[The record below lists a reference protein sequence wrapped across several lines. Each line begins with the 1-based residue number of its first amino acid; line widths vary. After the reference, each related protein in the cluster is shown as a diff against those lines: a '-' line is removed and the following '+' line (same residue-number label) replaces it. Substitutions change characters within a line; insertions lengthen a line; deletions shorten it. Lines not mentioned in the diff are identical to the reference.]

1 MGILVNALSIS
12 ISILIGSLCKNK
24 LKFKINIYLAI
35 AVIIISLLGFFENIF
50 MIDGARLLSSNML
63 IVIFSL
69 VIGSCL
75 GDFLKIED
83 KINDFVK
90 LKGNSENGFLD
101 AVFLFGI
108 GGLQI
113 SGPILMAINGDNSQ
127 LYLKAMVDFP
137 LGLLI
142 GANYGVIASLSSIPV
157 AIIQIIIAV
166 IAYFAGAFITQ
177 SLLMSLC
184 SMGFIIL
191 FFTGYNMLTSSENKI
206 KNTNMVPS
214 VLLVIILHAIKG
226 LILWHFNNANMF

>member
-1 MGILVNALSIS
+1 MGILVNALSIT
-12 ISILIGSLCKNK
+12 ISILIGGFCKNK
-24 LKFKINIYLAI
+24 LKFKINLYLAI
-35 AVIIISLLGFFENIF
+35 AVMIISLLGFLENIF
-50 MIDGARLLSSNML
+50 MISDGRLLSSNML

-83 KINDFVK
+83 KINGLTK
-90 LKGNSENGFLD
+90 LNGNKQNGFLD

-142 GANYGVIASLSSIPV
+142 GANYGKIASLSSIPV
-157 AIIQIIIAV
+157 AILQCLIAI
-166 IAYFAGAFITQ
+166 IAYFAGELISQ
-177 SLLMSLC
+177 SMLMSLC
-184 SMGFIIL
+184 SVGFIIL
-191 FFTGYNMLTSSENKI
+191 FFTGYNMLTKSENKI
-206 KNTNMVPS
+206 QNTNMVPS
-214 VLLVIILHAIKG
+214 VLLVIIFHIIEG
-226 LILWHFNNANMF
+226 LII

>member
-1 MGILVNALSIS
+1 MGILVNAFSIS
-12 ISILIGSLCKNK
+12 ISILIGSLLKK
-24 LKFKINIYLAI
+24 KIKFKINTYLAI
-35 AVIIISLLGFFENIF
+35 AVIIISLLGFLENIF
-50 MIDGARLLSSNML
+50 MISDGRLLSSNML

-90 LKGNSENGFLD
+90 IKGNNQNGLLD
-101 AVFLFGI
+101 AIFLFGI

-113 SGPILMAINGDNSQ
+113 SGPILMAVNGDNSQ

-142 GANYGVIASLSSIPV
+142 GANYGKIASLSSIPV
-157 AIIQIIIAV
+157 AILQCAIAI
-166 IAYFAGAFITQ
+166 IAYFAG
-177 SLLMSLC
+177 SLISQPMLMSLC
-184 SMGFIIL
+184 SMGFVIL
-191 FFTGYNMLTSSENKI
+191 FFTGYNMLSTKEQKI

-214 VLLVIILHAIKG
+214 VLLVIMFHAIKG
-226 LILWHFNNANMF
+226 LII

>member
-24 LKFKINIYLAI
+24 LRFNINIYLAI
-35 AVIIISLLGFFENIF
+35 AVIIISLLGFLENIF
-50 MIDGARLLSSNML
+50 MISDNRLLSTNML

-75 GDFLKIED
+75 GDFLRIED
-83 KINDFVK
+83 KINDFIK
-90 LKGNSENGFLD
+90 LKGSKDNGFLE

-113 SGPILMAINGDNSQ
+113 SGTILMAVSGNNSQ

-137 LGLLI
+137 LGLII
-142 GANYGVIASLSSIPV
+142 GVNYGKLASLSSIPV
-157 AIIQIIIAV
+157 AILQCIIALM
-166 IAYFAGAFITQ
+166 AYFSSSFFSQEII
-177 SLLMSLC
+177 MSLC

-191 FFTGYNMLTSSENKI
+191 FFTGYNMLTTNENKI
-206 KNTNMVPS
+206 KNINMVPS
-214 VLLVIILHAIKG
+214 VLLVIIFHIIKG
-226 LILWHFNNANMF
+226 LLI